1 MQDKVNY
8 SLVGAFVIVLGGAFI
23 AAVLWLAAGAQS
35 KTRFNT
41 YQSIIKE
48 SVSGLNVD
56 APVKLLG
63 VTVGKVS
70 QITIDPA
77 DSSQVLLRMSIEQ
90 GTPIKQDT
98 EAVLKSQGLTG
109 IAFVEL
115 TGGSAQSLALVP
127 TADLLIPVIRSK
139 ASLSTRLE
147 AVLSTVLT
155 NVDAVT
161 ANINDMFDTE
171 NKAAIRQ
178 VLRDAAVISQML
190 AAQKSALTTTMSNAA
205 VTSAQAAKASAQ
217 FEPTMRLANATIA
230 NWNVAAK
237 TVASTSQSANKTIE
251 SASLAVDQVS
261 VDTLPALNI
270 LMADLNQLVKS
281 LQRLSEQTA
290 RNPSSIILG
299 SPPQSI
305 GPGEKANP

>member
-8 SLVGAFVIVLGGAFI
+8 SLVGAFVIVLGSALI

-70 QITIDPA
+70 QITIDP
-77 DSSQVLLRMSIEQ
+77 DDPSQVRLRLLIEQ
-90 GTPIKQDT
+90 GTPIKRDT

-109 IAFVEL
+109 IAYVEL
-115 TGGSAQSLALVP
+115 TGGSAQAQTLLP
-127 TADLLIPVIRSK
+127 TADLMIPTIASK

-147 AVLSTVLT
+147 AVLSTVLA
-155 NVDAVT
+155 NVDAVS
-161 ANINDMFDTE
+161 ANVNDMFDTE
-171 NKAAIRQ
+171 NKAAVRQ
-178 VLRDAAVISQML
+178 ILSDSALISQML
-190 AAQKSALTTTMSNAA
+190 VAQKSALATTMSNAA
-205 VTSAQAAKASAQ
+205 LASVQAAKASAQ
-217 FEPTMRLANATIA
+217 FDPTITQANVAIA
-230 NWNVAAK
+230 NWNIAAK
-237 TVASTSQSANKTIE
+237 TVALSGQSANKTIE
-251 SASLAVDQVS
+251 SAALAVEQVS
-261 VDTLPALNI
+261 VDTLPSLNV

-281 LQRLSEQTA
+281 MQRLSEQTV

-299 SPPQSI
+299 SPPQTI
-305 GPGEKANP
+305 GPGERVNP

>member
-8 SLVGAFVIVLGGAFI
+8 SLVGAFVIVLGSALI
-23 AAVLWLAAGAQS
+23 AAILWLAAGAQS

-41 YQSIIKE
+41 YQSISKE

-77 DSSQVLLRMSIEQ
+77 DSSQVLLRMSVEQ

-109 IAFVEL
+109 IAYVEL
-115 TGGSAQSLALVP
+115 TGGSAQSPALIP
-127 TADLLIPVIRSK
+127 TSDLLIPVIRSK

-147 AVLSTVLT
+147 AVLSTVLA
-155 NVDAVT
+155 NVDAVS
-161 ANINDMFDTE
+161 ANVNEMFDTE
-171 NKAAIRQ
+171 NKAAVRQ
-178 VLRDAAVISQML
+178 ILADSAIISQML
-190 AAQKSALTTTMSNAA
+190 VAQKSALTTTMSNAA
-205 VTSAQAAKASAQ
+205 VASAQVAKASAQ
-217 FEPTMRLANATIA
+217 VDPTIKRVNATIDD
-230 NWNVAAK
+230 WKTAAK
-237 TVASTSQSANKTIE
+237 TVTSTSQSANKTIE
-251 SASLAVDQVS
+251 SATLAVDQIS
-261 VDTLPALNI
+261 VDTLPSLNV
-270 LMADLNQLVKS
+270 LMADLNQLVRS

-299 SPPQSI
+299 SPPQPV
-305 GPGEKANP
+305 GPGEKVNP